1 MFRFSKMFSNSVRS
15 DKEIDKMNIKD
26 RRQSDGKKNLKNIY
40 RLSKIFLNKRRS
52 YNQIYKKDIEED
64 TEDTNQDTSTEIEYY
79 STDKNRLI
87 KTRIPKR
94 VRISY
99 TIIKECDYLD
109 ILDEYFNDD
118 KSSLYSDK
126 SDMET
131 ICLPQKN
138 RLSQLILDLDLYIYQ
153 MKY

>member
-1 MFRFSKMFSNSVRS
+1 MTELNVPF
-15 DKEIDKMNIKD
+15 EYE
-26 RRQSDGKKNLKNIY
+26 LA
-40 RLSKIFLNKRRS
+40 FLWR
-52 YNQIYKKDIEED
+52 
-64 TEDTNQDTSTEIEYY
+64 T
-79 STDKNRLI
+79 LG
-87 KTRIPKR
+87 
-94 VRISY
+94 
-99 TIIKECDYLD
+99 L
-109 ILDEYFNDD
+109 LEYFNDD